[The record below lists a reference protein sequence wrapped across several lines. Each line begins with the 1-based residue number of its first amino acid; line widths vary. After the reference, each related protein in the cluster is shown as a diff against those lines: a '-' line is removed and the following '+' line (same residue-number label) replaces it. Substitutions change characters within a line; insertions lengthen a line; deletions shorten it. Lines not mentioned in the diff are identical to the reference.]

1 MNLLAAR
8 DLCAG
13 DTPGDMTAAHLIS
26 MTHMTPLSVLLRC
39 GSVSFIVSSTY
50 TSVCRSTA
58 QGDEQAKRPAW
69 PDLHCDP

>member
-39 GSVSFIVSSTY
+39 GSVSFTVSFTY
-50 TSVCRSTA
+50 TWLASSGIAMAFKLIEAA
-58 QGDEQAKRPAW
+58 QSR
-69 PDLHCDP
+69 